1 MKISLPYGNEMVGM
15 EVPDQCFIGMIDPPE
30 AQPAGDPERV
40 ILDAIEHPIGGPK
53 LEDIVTPDK
62 RIAVIVD
69 DGSRPTPISAILP
82 VLLDQLIRC
91 GARRE
96 QIKIFIAL
104 GSHRYMTE
112 DEMR

>member
-53 LEDIVTPDK
+53 L
-62 RIAVIVD
+62 
-69 DGSRPTPISAILP
+69 
-82 VLLDQLIRC
+82 
-91 GARRE
+91 
-96 QIKIFIAL
+96 
-104 GSHRYMTE
+104 
-112 DEMR
+112 